1 MAIGDEA
8 AAAGYPLVPGTAPAN
23 TLETLINQTRDF
35 IGRIKLDHPRK
46 ITVSATAPTSPAE
59 GDVWIKVT

>member
-8 AAAGYPLVPGTAPAN
+8 AAAGLPLVPGTAPAN

-46 ITVSATAPTSPAE
+46 ITVSVTAPTSPAE
-59 GDVWIKVT
+59 DDVWIKVT

>member
-1 MAIGDEA
+1 MAIGDTA
-8 AAAGYPLVPGTAPAN
+8 AAAGLPLVAGTAPAN
-23 TLETLINQTRDF
+23 TLETIENETRDM

-46 ITVSATAPTSPAE
+46 ITVSPTAPTSPAE